1 MIKEYVR
8 FTDIVDVYTN
18 ALKNNYKKDI
28 KDCFICVN
36 FIAKRSF
43 EIYKRINEI
52 VNNENNDG
60 DDYSLL
66 AYNWHK
72 NNTNMLF
79 TEVKSNM
86 CKYYELTSIKS
97 IYSDDEFEKL
107 FNYSFYKGIL
117 IEFQDFIIRNYYYD
131 IEQYALHD
139 IESGAFDEYLK
150 KQLETDDYFPI

>member
-28 KDCFICVN
+28 EDWSICVR

-52 VNNENNDG
+52 VTHENING
-60 DDYSLL
+60 DE
-66 AYNWHK
+66 YNHLVCNWYK
-72 NNTNMLF
+72 NNPNILF
-79 TEVKSNM
+79 TEVTLNIHR
-86 CKYYELTSIKS
+86 YYELTSIKS
-97 IYSDDEFEKL
+97 IYSDDEFERL

-117 IEFQDFIIRNYYYD
+117 IEFKDFIIRNYYCD

-139 IESGAFDEYLK
+139 IDSGVFDEYLK
-150 KQLETDDYFPI
+150 KQLETDDYLPI